1 MSAKE
6 SAREPGTR
14 IFKAIPRDVMR
25 RAKMAAAAEEI
36 SVKEMVLRL
45 VENHLKELEKTGH
58 LPRGNELALIF

>member
-1 MSAKE
+1 
-6 SAREPGTR
+6 
-14 IFKAIPRDVMR
+14 VMR